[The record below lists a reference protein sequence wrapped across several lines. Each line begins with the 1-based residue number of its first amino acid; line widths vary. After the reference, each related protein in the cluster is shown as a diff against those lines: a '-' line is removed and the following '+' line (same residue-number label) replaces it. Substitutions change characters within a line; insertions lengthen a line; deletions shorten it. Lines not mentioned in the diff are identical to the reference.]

1 MHVHRTKRG
10 RILEYWVLFFI
21 AVRPY
26 RCGKCHLRF
35 YGPKKF
41 SEGMVPADMAVDDAT
56 PSRRQRPAAS
66 RSSRQ

>member
-21 AVRPY
+21 AARPY

-41 SEGMVPADMAVDDAT
+41 SDGMQSDDTAGDDAI
-56 PSRRQRPAAS
+56 PSGGHGSAAS
-66 RSSRQ
+66 RSSQH